1 MVSTDY
7 GGNQNKFVSVLNGRG
22 AFVDLATNS
31 MMFSVNRNG
40 STYMLSSNTKKVVDS
55 YYVDAAPEIVVT
67 EINADE
73 ISNYEIAVA
82 SGGNI
87 KELSEGKDFRVE
99 KYKPGERNTIGG
111 ETVWYEN
118 TYTIFKSY
126 FKVDQRY
133 DINLNSNDRATND
146 NSSIGRCKISFCLD
160 THKPSG
166 VINVDGLNSHNS
178 INAEEAVIRINVN
191 DNNCDIEKCVI
202 KVDNR
207 QLSIVNE
214 NGEFVVYDGSTKV
227 GKYDSYKNC
236 FVLTI
241 NNVDNS
247 LKSSKH
253 KVEFLAVDKAGHKT
267 EFEPFGFTLST
278 NFWILFYSNTPLF
291 VGSIVG
297 VVLIIAAI
305 VIIIVMKR
313 RKSDNVQEQ
322 F

>member
-1 MVSTDY
+1 M
-7 GGNQNKFVSVLNGRG
+7 
-22 AFVDLATNS
+22 
-31 MMFSVNRNG
+31 
-40 STYMLSSNTKKVVDS
+40 
-55 YYVDAAPEIVVT
+55 P
-67 EINADE
+67 
-73 ISNYEIAVA
+73 
-82 SGGNI
+82 
-87 KELSEGKDFRVE
+87 
-99 KYKPGERNTIGG
+99 
-111 ETVWYEN
+111 
-118 TYTIFKSY
+118 
-126 FKVDQRY
+126 
-133 DINLNSNDRATND
+133 
-146 NSSIGRCKISFCLD
+146 
-160 THKPSG
+160 
-166 VINVDGLNSHNS
+166 
-178 INAEEAVIRINVN
+178 
-191 DNNCDIEKCVI
+191 
-202 KVDNR
+202 
-207 QLSIVNE
+207 SIVNE
-214 NGEFVVYDGSTKV
+214 NGVFVVYDGSTKV
-227 GKYDSYKNC
+227 GEYDSYKNC